1 MNDKT
6 RDLLKIHISVLL
18 FGLTGVFGKFI
29 TLPAVYIV
37 LGRVFFASTAILM
50 LYRLRGARL
59 QLDSRRDSAVLC
71 AIGAI
76 LAVHWTSF
84 YQSIQVS
91 TVAIGVLTFSAYPI
105 FVTFAEPLM
114 FHEKLKLADIL
125 SSVLIFVG
133 VMLIVPAFSFSNSL
147 TIGFLWGMLSS
158 VTYAV
163 MSLLTRKYASSYPGT
178 LIAFY
183 EQGTATILLLPLL
196 LLRPLPAV
204 GAVNWALL
212 VLLGVVFTAC
222 AHSLF
227 IGGLRT
233 VRAQTAGVIAS
244 LESVYGILFAVIT
257 IGERPSLKELA
268 GGALIIG
275 TVAVLT
281 VCTKGQK

>member
-29 TLPAVYIV
+29 TLPAPYIV
-37 LGRVFFASTAILM
+37 LGRVFFASASILL
-50 LYRLRGARL
+50 LYKLRGTGIKLA
-59 QLDSRRDSAVLC
+59 SRRDACALC
-71 AIGAI
+71 AIGVI
-76 LAVHWTSF
+76 LALHWTSF
-84 YQSIQVS
+84 YQSIKVS

-105 FVTFAEPLM
+105 FVTFVEPFM
-114 FHEKLKLADIL
+114 FREKLRVPDII
-125 SSVLIFVG
+125 SSVLIFIG

-163 MSLLTRKYASSYPGT
+163 MSLLNRKYASSYPGT
-178 LIAFY
+178 LIALY
-183 EQGTATILLLPLL
+183 EQGMATVVLLPILF
-196 LLRPLPAV
+196 LRPQPAV
-204 GAVNWALL
+204 GATNWALM

-227 IGGLRT
+227 IGGMRT

-244 LESVYGILFAVIT
+244 LESVYGIIFAILT
-257 IGERPSLKELA
+257 IGEMPSLKEVA
-268 GGALIIG
+268 GGILIIG

-281 VCTKGQK
+281 ICAKGQK

>member
-1 MNDKT
+1 MSDKT

-37 LGRVFFASTAILM
+37 LGRVFFASVAIFL
-50 LYRLRGARL
+50 LYKLRGASVKL
-59 QLDSRRDSAVLC
+59 SSVRDTLALC
-71 AIGAI
+71 AIGVI
-76 LAVHWTSF
+76 LALHWTAF
-84 YQSIQVS
+84 YQSIKVS

-105 FVTFAEPLM
+105 FVTFVEPFM
-114 FHEKLKLADIL
+114 FHEKLKISDII

-158 VTYAV
+158 VTYAI
-163 MSLLTRKYASSYPGT
+163 MSLMNRKYASSYSGT
-178 LIAFY
+178 LIALY
-183 EQGTATILLLPLL
+183 EQGTATLVLLPVLFLLPL
-196 LLRPLPAV
+196 PEV
-204 GAVNWALL
+204 GAMNWALL

-227 IGGLRT
+227 IGGMRT

-244 LESVYGILFAVIT
+244 LESVYGIIFAIIT
-257 IGERPSLKELA
+257 IGEMPSLKELA

-275 TVAVLT
+275 TVSILT
-281 VCTKGQK
+281 VCAKGQK